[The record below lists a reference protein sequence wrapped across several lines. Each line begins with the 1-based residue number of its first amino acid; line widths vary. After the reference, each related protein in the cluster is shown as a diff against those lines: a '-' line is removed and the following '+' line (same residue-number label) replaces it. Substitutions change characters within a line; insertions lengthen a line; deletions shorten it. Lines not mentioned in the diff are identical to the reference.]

1 LKLTTPHS
9 DPDVVD
15 SVLLTDYP
23 NCTHVAVKV
32 THLNLRA
39 WHTKENIRLG
49 SSEGDVLKAYGTG
62 TAKDIQK
69 DERSM
74 GTLISGYRDGDK
86 VPDIGEKSIFYSS
99 LDDDD
104 PSMAEFGVRKGKVC
118 SISLSDSE

>member
-1 LKLTTPHS
+1 LKLTTPDS

-23 NCTHVAVKV
+23 NCTHVPVKV
-32 THLNLRA
+32 TRLNLRA

-49 SSEGDVLKAYGTG
+49 SSEGDVLNAYGKG
-62 TAKDIQK
+62 TAEDIQK
-69 DERSM
+69 DERSI

-104 PSMAEFGVRKGKVC
+104 LSMAKFGVRRGKVC
-118 SISLSDSE
+118 SILLSDSE